1 MALFLVCLLFLL
13 LKGTNA
19 YLTPRFRSCR
29 QQQCPAAAGI
39 CPKRANVGRLPHYNY
54 QVIAHILGNA
64 SQRFSMLLQSAESD
78 LASTLPS
85 TRAGIQQY
93 CMQNGDAVSENLTD
107 IFPGTVVD
115 KSSITGSLS
124 AAFCF
129 VQRVPRCLRLSA
141 NEFRSVEHLRA
152 SLMRALCRI
161 PEERNSNP
169 SLSLDLTSARK
180 IWCYAHHM
188 QRFLR
193 GSSVYLKSLGRET

>member
-1 MALFLVCLLFLL
+1 MALFLICLLFLL
-13 LKGTNA
+13 LKGANA
-19 YLTPRFRSCR
+19 NLTPRIRSCR
-29 QQQCPAAAGI
+29 QQQCPTAADI
-39 CPKRANVGRLPHYNY
+39 CPKRVSVGRLPHYNY

-64 SQRFSMLLQSAESD
+64 SQRFSMFLQSAESD

-85 TRAGIQQY
+85 TRAGIRTY
-93 CMQNGDAVSENLTD
+93 CKQNGDATSENLTD

-115 KSSITGSLS
+115 KSSIIGSLS
-124 AAFCF
+124 AAFCL

-141 NEFRSVEHLRA
+141 SEVRSVQHLRA

-161 PEERNSNP
+161 PGQRNSNP

-193 GSSVYLKSLGRET
+193 GSSVYLESLGRQT